1 MNWLGAEPSA
11 PNLATPAP
19 WAQVCA
25 LIGLHIPGFILQA
38 RVAAGWHRGFWP
50 VLLVHG
56 LVQFVWLQSV
66 AWFALP
72 FVPLIALSLLF
83 ALSFGWAFND
93 AHTLYDEPQLKL
105 IHLLACPVFDLLL
118 LGADLLGYR
127 GLLATYRLSPST
139 VLNFLGMQLVLLVLV
154 QMLIAFVG
162 KSAREQAAREDQA
175 AEQQREMAVLRSERL
190 LFQRLTGLLGHG
202 LLVGRFSH
210 DVASPLTVLV
220 SGVDLLK
227 PALLRQ
233 PGTSEEQEEALA
245 TLEDMSEAGRR
256 ILGMTASL
264 ARAVKSPEKTTQQPL
279 AELVK
284 QAVEAAKTGLAGHDV
299 GAMLPPEVE
308 LEETNVWIT
317 EGHVA
322 AIGNLLT
329 NGVLQAPEQAL
340 ELQARTLNQW
350 FCLLEL
356 RDHGV
361 SPEERPARLA
371 KVNRSLSLE
380 GELRESGSDPPGYRG
395 YGIGLMLAKIVIV
408 RHGGWISA
416 QAPESGNG
424 LVLRLVLPRCE
435 PASLP
440 SDVDASQAL
449 ATQS

>member
-1 MNWLGAEPSA
+1 M
-11 PNLATPAP
+11 
-19 WAQVCA
+19 
-25 LIGLHIPGFILQA
+25 
-38 RVAAGWHRGFWP
+38 
-50 VLLVHG
+50 
-56 LVQFVWLQSV
+56 
-66 AWFALP
+66 
-72 FVPLIALSLLF
+72 IA
-83 ALSFGWAFND
+83 
-93 AHTLYDEPQLKL
+93 
-105 IHLLACPVFDLLL
+105 V
-118 LGADLLGYR
+118 
-127 GLLATYRLSPST
+127 
-139 VLNFLGMQLVLLVLV
+139 
-154 QMLIAFVG
+154 VG

-299 GAMLPPEVE
+299 GAMLPPVVE
-308 LEETNVWIT
+308 LAETNVWIT

-435 PASLP
+435 PATLP

-449 ATQS
+449 AAQR